1 MSGRLPMIYSSE
13 EYFRG
18 IKKGHKE
25 TLSSDSENACSKID
39 DPRIS
44 DLFDICRHLFVVR
57 NSLHYLFRIIG
68 GNLKKE
74 DKTKRELL
82 RVWAKIGDNVVPD
95 SLETLTD
102 DPTFFVWLSRQVG
115 CSPSLARKIILQDL
129 EKEKNHAN

>member
-25 TLSSDSENACSKID
+25 PLSSDSENARSKID

-44 DLFDICRHLFVVR
+44 DLFDFCRHLFVVR
-57 NSLHYLFRIIG
+57 YSLHYLFRVIG

-82 RVWAKIGDNVVPD
+82 RVWAKIGDNIVAD

-102 DPTFFVWLSRQVG
+102 DPTFFVWISRQVG
-115 CSPSLARKIILQDL
+115 CSPSLARKIILQDM
-129 EKEKNHAN
+129 EHNR

>member
-1 MSGRLPMIYSSE
+1 MSGRLPMIYSNE
-13 EYFRG
+13 EYSHG

-25 TLSSDSENACSKID
+25 PLSSDSENARSKIND
-39 DPRIS
+39 ARIS
-44 DLFDICRHLFVVR
+44 HLLDFCRHLFVVR

-82 RVWAKIGDNVVPD
+82 RVWAKIGDNIVPD

-102 DPTFFVWLSRQVG
+102 DPTFFVWISRQVG

-129 EKEKNHAN
+129 EKEKNYAN

>member
-25 TLSSDSENACSKID
+25 PLSSDSENARSKID

-44 DLFDICRHLFVVR
+44 DLFDFCRHLFVVR
-57 NSLHYLFRIIG
+57 YSLHYLFRVIG

-82 RVWAKIGDNVVPD
+82 RVWAKIGDNIVAD

-102 DPTFFVWLSRQVG
+102 DPTFFVWISRQVG
-115 CSPSLARKIILQDL
+115 CSPSLARKIILQDM
-129 EKEKNHAN
+129 ERNR

>member
-25 TLSSDSENACSKID
+25 PLSSNSENACSKIND
-39 DPRIS
+39 SRIS
-44 DLFDICRHLFVVR
+44 DLFDLCRHLFVVR
-57 NSLHYLFRIIG
+57 DSLHYLFRVIG

-74 DKTKRELL
+74 DTTKRELL
-82 RVWAKIGDNVVPD
+82 RVWAKIGENILPD

-115 CSPSLARKIILQDL
+115 CSPHLARKIILQDL
-129 EKEKNHAN
+129 EKEKNYAN

>member
-1 MSGRLPMIYSSE
+1 MSGRLPMIYSNE
-13 EYFRG
+13 EYFHG

-25 TLSSDSENACSKID
+25 SLSSDSENARSKID

-44 DLFDICRHLFVVR
+44 DLLDLCRYILVVR
-57 NSLHYLFRIIG
+57 DSIHYLFRVIG

-82 RVWAKIGDNVVPD
+82 RVWAKIGDNIVPD

-102 DPTFFVWLSRQVG
+102 DPTFFVWISRQVG
-115 CSPSLARKIILQDL
+115 CSPGLARRIILQDM
-129 EKEKNHAN
+129 EHNR